1 MLTRHSAYQA
11 CAPYCSPVTDNFLYG
26 LVDHAGLPGL
36 AAKLVESRSEW
47 ISLFDSEDPDILS
60 VAPLLFRI
68 STRHDG
74 LAQRR
79 FVRWLVQ
86 HGTYA
91 NSVVLL
97 ASPLALQPLAVR
109 LMARLEAVLP
119 ENMDIVLRYFDPR
132 VFEALMAVL
141 SAEQKEAF
149 LSVAGHWWFVDRRG
163 QLQGVSAKFHAT
175 DQFTAPLILDTAQ
188 EAALLDAS
196 EPDQVAQLL
205 QSGAPDAYEKLP
217 VGERNDFILRHMTA
231 ARQFGVGATHE
242 LSLYCALALLH
253 GEYFA
258 WETKWLFALQEVK
271 EKKMSLTDAAIQV
284 ELNDSM
290 TEGI

>member
-91 NSVVLL
+91 NSVVLF

-132 VFEALMAVL
+132 VFEALMTVL
-141 SAEQKEAF
+141 SAEQKQVF
-149 LSVAGHWWFVDRRG
+149 LSVAEHWWFVDRRG
-163 QLQGVSAKFHAT
+163 QLQDVSAKFHKA
-175 DQFTAPLILDTAQ
+175 DQFAAPLILSAAQ
-188 EAALLDAS
+188 ETALLDAS

-205 QSGAPDAYEKLP
+205 QSGAPDAYETLRQ
-217 VGERNDFILRHMTA
+217 GERHDFILRHMVA
-231 ARQFGVGATHE
+231 ARQFGVAATHE